1 VAAYLRAGVEETPAG
16 EKMLEKLALPQTA
29 REPAPAA
36 APIPGPRVDET
47 KLEALAKPEP
57 AAAPKKEPEQKPA
70 DLSKVD
76 EKLSSLLGG
85 KK

>member
-1 VAAYLRAGVEETPAG
+1 
-16 EKMLEKLALPQTA
+16 
-29 REPAPAA
+29 
-36 APIPGPRVDET
+36 VDET

-57 AAAPKKEPEQKPA
+57 VVTPKKEPEQKPA